1 MREVE
6 IDDLPASW
14 RAGVVV
20 GRSHDSHTYGQ
31 RFMLRLDETTA
42 QKLQFLVEQV
52 GRSRAEIIRQLIA
65 PATPKDFPQSW
76 HLAVD
81 EQCPRAIQPGEGD

>member
-1 MREVE
+1 
-6 IDDLPASW
+6 
-14 RAGVVV
+14 VVV
-20 GRSHDSHTYGQ
+20 GRAHDLHTYGQ
-31 RFMLRLDETTA
+31 RFMLQLDETTA

-65 PATPKDFPQSW
+65 QATSEDFPQSW

-81 EQCPRAIQPGEGD
+81 EQHQRAI